1 MHVRDGLATHLT
13 VAQRYDHLVE
23 TGAVKRDSAQER
35 VVKELDLLIDRIQ
48 DKRMA
53 RKSRALG
60 WLFGKGKKTSDPIM
74 GLYIHGEVGRGKSM
88 LMDMFFDIVPA
99 RAKRR
104 VHFNDFMANVHDR
117 ISRHRQALKD
127 GKTKETDPIPPVAA
141 ALAEEAWVLCFD
153 EFTVTDIADAMILSR
168 LFSALFEH
176 GVVLIATSNVDPEHL
191 YRDGLNR
198 GLFLPFI
205 KLLKEHVKVLN
216 LVADTDYRMEKLNR
230 LPVYMT
236 PLSPETDQMMDE
248 AWDSVVD
255 GGKVAE
261 DHVEV
266 MGRKILVP
274 RASRN
279 AARFTFAELC
289 EAPLAARD
297 YLALTQRY
305 STLFIDHVPVMDL
318 PQRNAAKRFILL
330 IDAMYEA
337 KTRIFVSAGARPEA
351 LYLATTGVESFEFAR
366 TVSRLTEMQSREW
379 ADQSAAAA
387 ITAG

>member
-1 MHVRDGLATHLT
+1 MHVGDGLATHLT

-48 DKRMA
+48 EKRLA

-60 WLFGKGKKTSDPIM
+60 WLFGKGKNTREPIT

-236 PLSPETDQMMDE
+236 PLGPETDRMMDE
-248 AWDSVVD
+248 AWESVVD

-261 DHVEV
+261 DKLEV
-266 MGRKILVP
+266 MGRTIVVP
-274 RASRN
+274 RAART
-279 AARFTFAELC
+279 AARFTFAQLC

-305 STLFIDHVPVMDL
+305 NTLFIDHVPVMDL

-330 IDAMYEA
+330 VDAMYEA
-337 KTRIFVSAGARPEA
+337 KTRLVLSAGARPEA

-379 ADQSAAAA
+379 ADQSTAAAA
-387 ITAG
+387 TAS